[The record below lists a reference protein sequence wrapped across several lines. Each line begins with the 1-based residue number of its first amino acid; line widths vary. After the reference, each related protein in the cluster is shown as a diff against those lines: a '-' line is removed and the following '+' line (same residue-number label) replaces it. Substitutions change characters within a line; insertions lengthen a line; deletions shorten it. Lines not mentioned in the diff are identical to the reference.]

1 MTGNPGQGSEHRYS
15 RAVLRADLLRGFAG
29 LILCATLIVMVQPA
43 SWLVLV
49 LAVFA
54 SLFGGYVLRV
64 LQRCRSRIEMDSQSL
79 RVFANLDS
87 KTPLK
92 RLDWNELERLD
103 LDYFCTRRDGRGGWL
118 QLRLRA
124 GDCTVRVDSR
134 LSGFESILARAVVAA
149 RACGIA
155 LSAAS
160 AGNLLAI
167 GFEDAL
173 DNGGDIANDESDA
186 GRCGE
191 GRVASRGEAVSVG
204 TSERNR

>member
-1 MTGNPGQGSEHRYS
+1 MTGNRGQFSEHRYS
-15 RAVLRADLLRGFAG
+15 RAVLLADSLRGFAG
-29 LILCATLIVMVQPA
+29 LILCTTLIVMVQPA
-43 SWLVLV
+43 LWLVLV
-49 LAVFA
+49 LALFA
-54 SLFGGYVLRV
+54 TLFGGYVLRV

-79 RVFANLDS
+79 RVFANLGS

-124 GDCTVRVDSR
+124 GDCSVRIDSR
-134 LSGFESILARAVVAA
+134 LSGFESILARAVAAA
-149 RACGIA
+149 RTCGIA
-155 LSAAS
+155 LSAAT

-173 DNGGDIANDESDA
+173 DDGGDIASDESDA
-186 GRCGE
+186 GRCSE
-191 GRVASRGEAVSVG
+191 GRVGSAGEALSGG
-204 TSERNR
+204 TSERTP